1 MNKCSLSTVSGTVL
15 GSVSGG
21 VNTIEENH
29 RLHGAYLFG
38 FVVGDMIGVQR
49 TVSIIDLKS

>member
-49 TVSIIDLKS
+49 TVSIIDLKR